1 MRILIEQIR
10 KKRNEKS
17 NDIYIPLF
25 LFLFLFRWYRK
36 SFNLE
41 LQTTHDMSG
50 RITHPEESARKI
62 EWIVDHLVRMQN
74 ILFRTFY
81 PQHSLSHYTHSLT
94 HTLSRTILSP
104 IHSLSPPS
112 GPFLLGVLTV
122 HDHGVQVPSPR
133 YRISEQVNI
142 AAVTIKRQAYHFLK
156 RHLTEVDS
164 VTLF

>member
-1 MRILIEQIR
+1 MLGRL
-10 KKRNEKS
+10 
-17 NDIYIPLF
+17 
-25 LFLFLFRWYRK
+25 
-36 SFNLE
+36 
-41 LQTTHDMSG
+41 SG
-50 RITHPEESARKI
+50 L
-62 EWIVDHLVRMQN
+62 WIIWCVCRTFFSEHSTRN
-74 ILFRTFY
+74 ILYLIT
-81 PQHSLSHYTHSLT
+81 LTHSHT